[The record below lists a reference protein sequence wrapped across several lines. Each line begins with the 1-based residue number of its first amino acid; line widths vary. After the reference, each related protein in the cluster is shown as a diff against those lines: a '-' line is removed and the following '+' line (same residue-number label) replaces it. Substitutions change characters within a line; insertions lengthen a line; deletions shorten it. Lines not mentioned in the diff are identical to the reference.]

1 MPEKRGKRFSKANK
15 MQSSKPNGFSWLGK
29 LIQLK
34 EEIYLLCTE

>member
-1 MPEKRGKRFSKANK
+1 MPENEGRRFSKADK

-34 EEIYLLCTE
+34 EKIYR